1 MAKKLMKTMDG
12 NTAAAH
18 VAYAFTDVAAIYPI
32 TPSSNIS
39 EQVDEWSAYGV
50 KNLFGQTVRVAE
62 MQSEG
67 GAAGAAHGS
76 LAAGALTSTYTSSQG
91 LLLMIPNMYKI
102 SGELLPGVFH
112 IAARAV
118 AGHALSIFGDH
129 SDVMAARHTGF
140 AILFSSSVQEVMD
153 LGAVAHLAAIRTRVP
168 FMHVLDGF
176 RTSHEIQKI
185 EVLDYE
191 DLGKMLDW
199 DAAQEF
205 RKRSLNPDRPVIR
218 GTAQNPDIFFQ
229 AREAASRFYDAVPKE
244 VIHYMKEIEDLTG
257 RSYKPFDY
265 VGHPEAEHVIVSMG
279 SSCEALEESVDFL
292 VSEGQKV
299 GLVKV
304 RLYRPFVKELFL
316 DVLPQTVTRVAVL
329 DRVKDPGSAGEPL
342 YQDIRTSLY
351 DDNRQPEI
359 YGGRYGLGSK
369 DFTPGMIQAVFDNL
383 GQEKPKDR
391 FTIGI
396 NDDLNNSSLPFE
408 DGVSRVPVGTIRCKF
423 WGMGSD
429 GTVGANKTAIKII
442 GDKTDLYAQGY
453 FAYDSKKSGGIT
465 VSHLRFGKS
474 PIQSTYL
481 ISSSDFVAVHKQA
494 YLRQYDVLKGLKKG
508 GTFLLTSR
516 WSKEEL
522 EDHLPPSVKRY
533 LAKNDIKF
541 YMIDAYKYAQE
552 IGLGNRINMIMQAA
566 FFKLAEVIPA
576 DKAVEYLKE
585 GIDEA
590 YGKKGSKVLEMNYK
604 AVDMGINGVEKVD
617 VPASWAQAEDLPEEP
632 TNYPDFIENV
642 LKVMDKQEGDHIPVS
657 AFEGRE
663 DGTFPLGTSA
673 YEKRGVA
680 VQVPNWI
687 PENCIQCNQCSFVC
701 PHAAIRPFV
710 LSEEEAKDAPEGFV
724 TIPSNDK
731 AFKGQPFRIQVSTY
745 DCMGCGNCADICPAK
760 EKALIMSPYALME
773 KEIPNWDF
781 SERVSYKSHLVNK
794 NTVKGSQYAQ
804 PYLEFSGACAGCGET
819 PYIKVITQLFGDRMI
834 IANATGCSSIW
845 GASAPS
851 MPYCTDENGRGPA
864 WANSLFEDNA
874 EYGYGM
880 LLATKQIRSGLEDAM
895 NELIDADIPESLK
908 AAMSDWV
915 AGKEESQGTH
925 DRGEKVTKEVK
936 SFETKDADV
945 KKLLDKIKAQEEYLV
960 KPSVWA
966 VGGDGWAYDIGYG
979 GLDHVLASGENIN
992 VLVFDTEVYSNTG
1005 GQASKATP
1013 KGAIAKF
1020 AASGKKV
1027 KKKDLGMLAVT
1038 YGYIYVAQVG
1048 MGADKNQFMKAIIEA
1063 ENYDGPSLIIAYS
1076 PCINHGI
1083 KAGMSKAQA
1092 DIKSAVDSGYWHLY
1106 RHNPE
1111 LKKEGKNPFILDSKE
1126 PTTSFRDHIMGHNRY
1141 ASLAKEFPDIAEDL
1155 YSQSENTAMET
1166 YDTYLKLSKDDR
1178 LFKHDYKKS
1187 DVKKTDE

>member
-12 NTAAAH
+12 NMAAAH

-39 EQVDEWSAYGV
+39 EQVDEWSAYGL

-112 IAARAV
+112 VAARTV

-129 SDVMAARHTGF
+129 SDVMAARQTGF
-140 AILFSSSVQEVMD
+140 AMLFSSSVQEVMD
-153 LGAVAHLAAIRTRVP
+153 LGAIAHLAAIRTRIP

-199 DAAQEF
+199 DAVHEF
-205 RKRSLNPDRPVIR
+205 RERALNPEHPVIR

-229 AREAASRFYDAVPKE
+229 AREAASRFYDAVPNE
-244 VIHYMKEIEDLTG
+244 VIHYMRKIEKLTG

-292 VSEGQKV
+292 VKEGKKV

-304 RLYRPFVKELFL
+304 RLYRPFVKNLFL
-316 DVLPQTVTRVAVL
+316 EVLPQSVTRIAVL
-329 DRVKDPGSAGEPL
+329 DRTKEPGSAGEPL

-351 DDNRQPEI
+351 SDKRQPEI

-369 DFTPGMIQAVFDNL
+369 DFTPGMIQAIFDNL
-383 GQEKPKDR
+383 SKYKPKDR

-396 NDDLNNSSLPFE
+396 DDDLNNSSLAFE
-408 DGVSRVPVGTIRCKF
+408 DKVSRVPEGTIRCKF

-453 FAYDSKKSGGIT
+453 FAYDSKKSGGVT

-481 ISSSDFVAVHKQA
+481 ISAADFVACHKQA
-494 YLRQYDVLKGLKKG
+494 YLRQYDLLDGLKEG
-508 GTFLLTSR
+508 GTFLLNCT
-516 WSKEEL
+516 WSADEL
-522 EDHLPPSVKRY
+522 DEHLPPRVKRFI
-533 LAKNDIKF
+533 AKNNIKF
-541 YMIDAYKYAQE
+541 YIIDAFKYSEE

-566 FFKLAEVIPA
+566 FFKLAEVVPEK
-576 DKAVEYLKE
+576 DAVVFLKE

-590 YGKKGSKVLEMNYK
+590 YGKKGKKVLEMNYK
-604 AVDMGINGVEKVD
+604 AVDVGIDGVQMID
-617 VPASWAQAEDLPEEP
+617 VPAAWEKVEDEP
-632 TNYPDFIENV
+632 KDPTIHPDFIENV
-642 LKVMDKQEGDHIPVS
+642 LNVMDRREGDSIPVS

-680 VQVPNWI
+680 VHVPNWI

-710 LSEEEAKDAPEGFV
+710 LDELEAKNAPESFV
-724 TIPSNDK
+724 TVASNDK
-731 AFKGQPFRIQVSTY
+731 AFKGYPFRIQVSTY
-745 DCMGCGNCADICPAK
+745 DCMGCGNCADICPSK
-760 EKALIMSPYALME
+760 EKALVMEPYEFME

-781 SERVSYKSHLVNK
+781 SETVAYKAYMVDK
-794 NTVKGSQYAQ
+794 NSVKGSQYSQ

-819 PYIKVITQLFGDRMI
+819 PYMKLITQLFGDRMI
-834 IANATGCSSIW
+834 VASATGCSSIW

-851 MPYCTDENGRGPA
+851 MPYCTDKDGRGPA

-880 LLATKQIRSGLEDAM
+880 LLASRQLRSSLRDTMEELLEMDVPDSMKKAM
-895 NELIDADIPESLK
+895 TEWIE
-908 AAMSDWV
+908 
-915 AGKEESQGTH
+915 GKESGKATRE
-925 DRGEKVTKEVK
+925 RGDKVLSEVK
-936 SFETKDADV
+936 SAEPKDLNI
-945 KKLLDKIKAQEEYLV
+945 KKLLDIIIDRQDYLV
-960 KPSVWA
+960 KPSIWA
-966 VGGDGWAYDIGYG
+966 IGGDGWAYDIGYG
-979 GLDHVLASGENIN
+979 GLDHVIASGENIN
-992 VLVFDTEVYSNTG
+992 LLVFDTEVYSNTG

-1020 AASGKKV
+1020 AASGKRV
-1027 KKKDLGMLAVT
+1027 KKKDLGMQAMA
-1038 YGYIYVAQVG
+1038 YGYVYVAQVG
-1048 MGADKNQFMKAIIEA
+1048 MGADKNQLMKALIEA
-1063 ENYDGPSLIIAYS
+1063 ENFDGPSLIIAYC
-1076 PCINHGI
+1076 PCITHGI
-1083 KAGMSKAQA
+1083 KAGMGKAQA

-1106 RHNPE
+1106 RYNPE
-1111 LKKEGKNPFILDSKE
+1111 RKAKGENPFILDSKE
-1126 PTTSFRDHIMGHNRY
+1126 PTKSFREHILGHNRY
-1141 ASLAKEFPDIAEDL
+1141 ASLAKEFPDIAESL
-1155 YSQSENTAMET
+1155 YAASEKTARET
-1166 YDTYLKLSKDDR
+1166 YKS
-1178 LFKHDYKKS
+1178 YKKLAADNDFS
-1187 DVKKTDE
+1187 LEEE